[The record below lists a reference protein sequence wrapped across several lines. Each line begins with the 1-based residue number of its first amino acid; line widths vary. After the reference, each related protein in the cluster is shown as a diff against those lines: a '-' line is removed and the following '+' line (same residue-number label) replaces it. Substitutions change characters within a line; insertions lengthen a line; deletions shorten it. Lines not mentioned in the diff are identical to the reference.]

1 MSEILNGLNEQQ
13 IKAVTYDQ
21 GPLLVL
27 AGPGAGKTTVLTR
40 RIAYIIG
47 KSKREHFKVLALT
60 FTNKAANEMKEKVED
75 LVGEEAKRVFIGT
88 FHSFS
93 HELIRAYGNYIGIS
107 PDFVIYDKPEDSIKL
122 LIDGIRKR
130 VDNELKGDVEPTILS
145 EKYRDMTIIEE
156 TMPDF
161 YYTIIKLKNR
171 LIFHDDLSHVGKGQS
186 EELGLIFDI
195 YGNELKNASALDFP
209 DLILYANKLLK
220 EKPFILKQ
228 VQKIYKHVLI
238 DEGQDTNKSQFE
250 LITTICGDDFRNL
263 FIVADEDQLLFEW
276 NDARFE
282 YLLSLKKKYSAE
294 TIQLYE
300 SYRCPYQV
308 LKVANRLI
316 KHNRIRI
323 ETKEELLPKRDGA
336 DESIEVN
343 NPFENQDEEARF
355 VCNKIKELNRYTDT
369 CVISRNRYILE
380 NIGEK
385 LDALSIPYYMPMGQE
400 RFSTREMNLIINLMR
415 LVFNENDKIHW
426 YYIREYLEI
435 DYERI
440 MEGEKEK
447 TLLQNLINVAK
458 TNPELEDITTILN
471 EFRNNKNN
479 FKTYYEKLKEV
490 IIGLDAKDEDLIE
503 DIQLFDQIHQR
514 YTIDRPVSERSLGDF
529 INYTSL
535 SPKKD
540 LKNKG
545 VALLTGHA
553 AKGLE
558 FDYVF
563 LISLNQGIFP
573 DYRAKEGSRA
583 LEEERR
589 NCFVAIT
596 RTKEKLFISYTKFK
610 NTRFYGSWQHEPSQ
624 FLKEMGLI

>member
-13 IKAVTYDQ
+13 IKAVTYDK

-40 RIAYIIG
+40 RIAYILS
-47 KSKREHFKVLALT
+47 KSKGEHFKVLALT
-60 FTNKAANEMKEKVED
+60 FTNKAAKEMKERVEE

-107 PDFVIYDKPEDSIKL
+107 PDFVIYDKPEESIKL

-130 VDNELKGDVEPTILS
+130 VDKERKGDVEPTILS

-171 LIFHDDLSHVGKGQS
+171 LIFHDDLSHVGKGRS
-186 EELGLIFDI
+186 EELELIFDI

-263 FIVADEDQLLFEW
+263 FIVADEDQLIFEW

-282 YLLSLKKKYSAE
+282 YLLSLKNKYSAE

-385 LDALSIPYYMPMGQE
+385 LDALFIPYYMPMGQE
-400 RFSTREMNLIINLMR
+400 RFLTREMNLIINLMR
-415 LVFNENDKIHW
+415 LVFNENDKVHW

-440 MEGEKEK
+440 IEGEKEK
-447 TLLQNLINVAK
+447 TLLQNLIDVAK
-458 TNPELEDITTILN
+458 KNHELESIISILDR
-471 EFRNNKNN
+471 FRNDKNN
-479 FKTYYEKLKEV
+479 FKTYYDRLKEV
-490 IIGLDAKDEDLIE
+490 IIGHNAEDEDISE
-503 DIQLFDQIHQR
+503 DIKLFEETYQH
-514 YTIDRPVSERSLGDF
+514 YTYDRKPEERDLGDF
-529 INYTSL
+529 LNYISL

-596 RTKEKLFISYTKFK
+596 RTREKLFISYTEVK
-610 NTRFYGSWQHEPSQ
+610 NTRYGLRQHEPSQ
-624 FLKEMGLI
+624 FLKEMGLIS